1 MPRRLVDRAPRSEK
15 MKKSTLTLGIALFTA
30 ISVVAE
36 SSTSPEEDIQILQ
49 EEIHRQELILAALK
63 EKLTKLEEEVV
74 TDRIKIEIEETG
86 FKYEGSPVS
95 AKELENRI
103 AMIPTDGSITIIA
116 ARMVPLKK
124 VTAVF
129 DLLRENGL
137 SDISITSS
145 KSEPDE
151 GDNSE

>member
-1 MPRRLVDRAPRSEK
+1 MIHLSDSEK

-63 EKLTKLEEEVV
+63 EKLAKLEEEVV

-124 VTAVF
+124 VTAFF

-137 SDISITSS
+137 SDISITAS